1 MQGRKKGGKGSHTTP
16 GRNHYGAFFFAET
29 FRSFSLRQIGHG
41 NISVICLTFVFKRA
55 VSVLISLY
63 IQTFWPKRQNFFGHF
78 RIISVYDRKMT
89 EKNSYEAPNLCG
101 GAPKSPNYITSTFFN
116 AGQLLPRDL
125 SFEHGAQTRFM
136 PLPACDCWTQTSW
149 QVMQRNSDTTDSG
162 EPRIVSCCVKR
173 SMSKSVAV
181 LPQIVKKPIVTEVQ
195 WFVTWVQRSRF
206 WGSTKVIW
214 NMTESVELLYYWI

>member
-101 GAPKSPNYITSTFFN
+101 GRRKVPTISQVLSSMQDNCFRETSVSN
-116 AGQLLPRDL
+116 MGLKRALCPCLLVTV
-125 SFEHGAQTRFM
+125 EHRRLGR
-136 PLPACDCWTQTSW
+136 
-149 QVMQRNSDTTDSG
+149 
-162 EPRIVSCCVKR
+162 
-173 SMSKSVAV
+173 
-181 LPQIVKKPIVTEVQ
+181 
-195 WFVTWVQRSRF
+195 
-206 WGSTKVIW
+206 
-214 NMTESVELLYYWI
+214 